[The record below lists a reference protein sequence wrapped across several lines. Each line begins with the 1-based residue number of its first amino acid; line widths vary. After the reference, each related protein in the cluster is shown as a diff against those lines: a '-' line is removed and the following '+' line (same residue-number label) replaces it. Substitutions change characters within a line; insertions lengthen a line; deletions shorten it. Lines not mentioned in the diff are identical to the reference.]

1 MKQALFDQITR
12 FINIDEQ
19 EKILIDSLFHIKSWG
34 KGEYFLAQGDV
45 CKEVGFLIKG
55 LVVYFIEED
64 EPHAYNFG
72 KESDFVCNYESFLTK
87 TPSSKSIKCVENVE
101 MLCISYDRL
110 QQFYEQI
117 VQGEKMGRMISE
129 QLFLEAIADITS
141 FYVDTPEKRYL
152 KFLER
157 YPDLNQ
163 RIPQYLIASYIKVK
177 PQSLSRIRKRILKK

>member
-1 MKQALFDQITR
+1 MKQALLDHITS
-12 FINIDEQ
+12 FINIGEQ
-19 EKILIDSLFHIKSWG
+19 EKILIDTLFQFKNWV

-45 CKEVGFLIKG
+45 CKEIGFLTKG

-64 EPHAYNFG
+64 ESHAYNFG

-87 TPSSKSIKCVENVE
+87 TSSSKSIKCVENVE
-101 MLCISYDRL
+101 MLCISYDKL
-110 QQFYEQI
+110 QQLYDKI
-117 VQGEKMGRMISE
+117 AQGEKMGRMISE

-141 FYVDTPEKRYL
+141 FCVDTPEQRYL
-152 KFLER
+152 KFSER

-177 PQSLSRIRKRILKK
+177 PQSLSRIRKRMLKK